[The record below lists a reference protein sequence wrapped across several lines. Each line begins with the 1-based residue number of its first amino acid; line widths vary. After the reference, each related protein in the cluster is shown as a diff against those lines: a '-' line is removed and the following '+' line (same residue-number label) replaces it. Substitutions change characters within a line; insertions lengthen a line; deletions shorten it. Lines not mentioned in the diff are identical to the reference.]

1 MYRAF
6 SSFLLG
12 QLLLESAVRGADTS
26 PVEEPMDEGDAQLPN
41 EDGQVDLS
49 DSPTIARMQS
59 LLSDDRSKEEFEIAL
74 ETLLDRLEMSLSQ

>member
-1 MYRAF
+1 
-6 SSFLLG
+6 LG

-26 PVEEPMDEGDAQLPN
+26 PVEVAMDEGDAQLPN

-49 DSPTIARMQS
+49 DSPTVERMKS

-74 ETLLDRLEMSLSQ
+74 ETLLDRLELALSQ